1 MDWSPPRPAGLRPVG
16 FVEPCIPTLA
26 EKPPVGIA
34 WVHEIKHDGYRLM
47 VWRDG
52 ERVRLFTRRGY
63 DWTKRYP
70 RIVNSARKLRSTR
83 FLIDGEAVVVGDDG
97 VSDFDKLHSGGHNAE
112 ALLYAFDMLSLDGA
126 DIRDQRLEDRRASLR
141 LMLTHP
147 ESIRFSD
154 GREGDGEP
162 IFRQAC
168 SMGLEGIISKRR
180 DSSYQSGR
188 TKSWLKIRNPDS
200 PAARRLVD
208 PTR

>member
-1 MDWSPPRPAGLRPVG
+1 VAWTPARSAGLRPAG

-26 EKPPVGIA
+26 DKPPAGIA
-34 WVHEIKHDGYRLM
+34 WIHEIKHDGYRLM

-83 FLIDGEAVVVGDDG
+83 FLIDGEAVIVGNDG
-97 VSDFDKLHSGGHNAE
+97 LADFDKLHSGAHNAE
-112 ALLYAFDMLSLDGA
+112 ALLYAFDLLSLDGA

-141 LMLTHP
+141 LMLIHP

-154 GREGDGEP
+154 SMEGDGEL
-162 IFRQAC
+162 IFRRAC
-168 SMGLEGIISKRR
+168 SMRLEGIVSKRR
-180 DSSYQSGR
+180 DAPYESGR
-188 TKSWLKIRNPDS
+188 TKTWLKVKNPDS

>member
-1 MDWSPPRPAGLRPVG
+1 MDWSSPRRAGLLPAG

-26 EKPPVGIA
+26 DKPPVGIA

-83 FLIDGEAVVVGDDG
+83 FLIDGEAVVVGDNG
-97 VSDFDKLHSGGHNAE
+97 VADFERLHSQEHDTE
-112 ALLYAFDMLSLDGA
+112 AFLYGFDLLSLDGT
-126 DIRDQRLEDRRASLR
+126 DIRDRRLEDRRASLR
-141 LMLTHP
+141 LMLIHP

-154 GREGDGEP
+154 GMEGDGEP

-168 SMGLEGIISKRR
+168 SMGLEGIVSKRR
-180 DSSYQSGR
+180 DSHYESGR
-188 TKSWLKIRNPDS
+188 TKTWLKIKNPNS

>member
-1 MDWSPPRPAGLRPVG
+1 MVWSPAHGAGVRPAG
-16 FVEPCIPTLA
+16 FIEPSIPTLA
-26 EKPPVGIA
+26 DKPPVGIA

-70 RIVNSARKLRSTR
+70 RIVNSARKLRSSR
-83 FLIDGEAVVVGDDG
+83 FLIDGEAIVAGDNG
-97 VSDFDKLHSGGHNAE
+97 LADFDKLHSGAHNAE
-112 ALLYAFDMLSLDGA
+112 ALLYAFDLLSLDGA
-126 DIRDQRLEDRRASLR
+126 DIRDQHLEDRRASLR

-154 GREGDGEP
+154 GMEGDGEL
-162 IFRQAC
+162 ILRQAC

-188 TKSWLKIRNPDS
+188 AKSWLKIKNPDS
-200 PAARRLVD
+200 PAARRHIDV
-208 PTR
+208 TR